1 MKRLPPSGYI
11 PAAETKKPGY
21 LAKRMAIY
29 RARVEAQK
37 KKDDELKA
45 ELAKK
50 VARIK

>member
-1 MKRLPPSGYI
+1 MKRLPPSGYVT
-11 PAAETKKPGY
+11 ADESKKPGY

-29 RARVEAQK
+29 RAKVEEQK
-37 KKDDELKA
+37 KKDDAVKA